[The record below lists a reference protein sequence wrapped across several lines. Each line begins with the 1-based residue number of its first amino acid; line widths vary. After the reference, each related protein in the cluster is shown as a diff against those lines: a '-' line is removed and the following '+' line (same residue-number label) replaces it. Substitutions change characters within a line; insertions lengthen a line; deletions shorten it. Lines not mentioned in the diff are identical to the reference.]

1 MKKLLLLLLIVGCD
15 EALEPEDCAGVVG
28 GTAVEDECGVCV
40 GGNTGLESC
49 IQDCEGI
56 YGGDTILDDC
66 GICGGKLSC
75 IYGDWATSDSLA
87 YYSIDEENFKM
98 TSGFTCSGIGGN
110 YNIIEFSDSC
120 LNTNLAIQN
129 EFYSYSFKLSDYN
142 QNILYINLV
151 EVNLESLQSA
161 FDLEN
166 CKMVDS
172 LIRVNE
178 LVNAID
184 GTPCSY

>member
-1 MKKLLLLLLIVGCD
+1 MIRRLIILLLIVGCGT
-15 EALEPEDCAGVVG
+15 ESTIEPEGCEGGDVV
-28 GTAVEDECGVCV
+28 VDDCGVC
-40 GGNTGLESC
+40 
-49 IQDCEGI
+49 D
-56 YGGDTILDDC
+56 
-66 GICGGKLSC
+66 GKLSC

-98 TSGFTCSGIGGN
+98 TSGFTCSAIGGN

-129 EFYSYSFKLSDYN
+129 ELYSYSFKLSDYD
-142 QNILYINLV
+142 QNILYTNLV
-151 EVNLESLQSA
+151 QVNLESLQSA

-166 CKMVDS
+166 CQMVDS
-172 LIRVNE
+172 LTRVNE

-184 GTPCSY
+184 GTPCSH